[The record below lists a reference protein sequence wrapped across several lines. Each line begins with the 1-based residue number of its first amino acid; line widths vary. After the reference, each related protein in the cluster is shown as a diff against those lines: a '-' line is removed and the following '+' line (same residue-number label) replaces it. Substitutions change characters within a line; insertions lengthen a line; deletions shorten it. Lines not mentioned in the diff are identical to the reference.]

1 MASITQVVH
10 QPSKKAPR
18 ILPRTTQLDDKSM
31 DDIDERIVSQN
42 KSTKMPVTKSK
53 QNILQPKTSNNSN
66 RYTKNKIQHNKSVE
80 NDDDNTSNDAAF

>member
-31 DDIDERIVSQN
+31 VDIDERKVSQN
-42 KSTKMPVTKSK
+42 KSTKMPVPKSK
-53 QNILQPKTSNNSN
+53 QNILQPKTSNN
-66 RYTKNKIQHNKSVE
+66 TKNKIQHNKSVE
-80 NDDDNTSNDAAF
+80 DDDDNTSNDAAF